1 VNFKST
7 LTLTAVLVLIIFTA
21 QMATAFDPAH
31 TLIVY
36 DGGTGDYYDCIEDAV
51 DDAVAG
57 DVIVIYPGTY
67 TDTEV
72 DIDVKIDFVGV
83 GNVKWSGADT
93 LFVLSED
100 DVTFKGI
107 TFETDG
113 SFCLTNF
120 QNYRYFMKQC
130 TVRCEAFNFGRDTS
144 HWEECHFYPK
154 TTDGWVIDT
163 AQEGDVPIIQWRDC
177 KLGDD
182 IPINTELTCGI
193 NVKNNATLAAYYCGF
208 YSDSTAIYCLHGR
221 LRIYYSMFIG
231 TDGPAVKAEGES
243 KLSFLY
249 TSLECDDD
257 VYSSATL
264 EVLDESEAHLN
275 NCIVRNMVGN
285 QSVYTQTEGEI
296 LVIDSNFKD
305 DLYFDEPSATTA
317 GDVKLI
323 GYNSINLGGID
334 DQTGATS
341 TMYGSIVNM
350 HAYGEAAFV
359 DDNPSVAVTVNGI
372 PANAVVNVT
381 YKKDAI
387 VHGGDT
393 VMAVEVDADG
403 SQFFVRR
410 SGTSNTDDLGF
421 SWTAEWEAEY
431 VAP

>member
-1 VNFKST
+1 MS
-7 LTLTAVLVLIIFTA
+7 A
-21 QMATAFDPAH
+21 AFDPAH

-57 DVIVIYPGTY
+57 DAVVIYPGTY

-107 TFETDG
+107 TFETSG

-163 AQEGDVPIIQWRDC
+163 AQEGDVPVIQWRDC

-208 YSDSTAIYCLHGR
+208 YSDSTGIYCLHGR

-243 KLSFLY
+243 TLSFLY

-257 VYSSATL
+257 VYDSATL
-264 EVLDESEAHLN
+264 EVLDESTAHLN
-275 NCIVRNMVGN
+275 KCIVRNMVN
-285 QSVYTQTEGEI
+285 NNSMFTKSEGQI
-296 LVIDSNFKD
+296 LLIDNNFKD
-305 DLYFDEPSATTA
+305 TLYFDQPTAATA
-317 GDVKLI
+317 GDVKLV
-323 GYNSINLGGID
+323 GYNSINLGDVD
-334 DQTGATS
+334 DQTGTTS
-341 TMYGSIVNM
+341 TMYGSIINM
-350 HAYGEAAFV
+350 HTCGEDSFTTTNYYKIV
-359 DDNPSVAVTVNGI
+359 NVNGM
-372 PANAVVNVT
+372 PADAVVNVT
-381 YKKDAI
+381 YKNAGAVMDGDAI
-387 VHGGDT
+387 
-393 VMAVEVDADG
+393 MAVKVSDYGDRFTVYRLDDAQEVTPG
-403 SQFFVRR
+403 LEFY
-410 SGTSNTDDLGF
+410 
-421 SWTAEWEAEY
+421 WTARWDKEN
-431 VAP
+431 